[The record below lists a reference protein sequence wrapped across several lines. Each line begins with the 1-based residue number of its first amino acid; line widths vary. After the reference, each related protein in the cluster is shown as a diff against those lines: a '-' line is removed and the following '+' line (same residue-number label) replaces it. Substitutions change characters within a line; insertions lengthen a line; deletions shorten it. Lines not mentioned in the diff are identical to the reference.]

1 MTTNVAIVD
10 ERDPLL
16 HYTGSWQDAG
26 SAEEFNGTTR
36 YSTTQGSTVSFTF
49 VGTSISV
56 FGTVAKE
63 PPPQASMEFMIDNSI
78 QGTYTSPSDLTADV
92 HHETLYTSPALSSG
106 THTLVIT
113 QTTALA
119 APVIYLDYIMYN
131 PTSTDVG
138 QYFIDDRD
146 PRIQYDP
153 PWTFF
158 GSDLDF
164 QHTSQVSPS
173 MGASFTL
180 QFDGA

>member
-10 ERDPLL
+10 ERDSLL
-16 HYTGSWQDAG
+16 HYTGSWQNAG
-26 SAEEFNGTTR
+26 SADEFDGTTR

-49 VGTSISV
+49 VGESLCLLFLRTKCEEMSAGTSISV

-131 PTSTDVG
+131 PTSTNVG

-146 PRIQYDP
+146 PRIQ
-153 PWTFF
+153 
-158 GSDLDF
+158 
-164 QHTSQVSPS
+164 
-173 MGASFTL
+173 
-180 QFDGA
+180 